1 MTNFPGVQ
9 RVLFE
14 LGCFQ
19 ESNNVSFLV
28 NEWRISLGAKEI
40 QHHFLGQRGC
50 YSNKL
55 LTRITGILSCPFFTL
70 VQACGSLRIIFHIT
84 LKVNERETGK
94 CWGSGAM
101 LDIFGP
107 YSSTGRP
114 ASELPFQL
122 LSPPVVFFSPSPSF
136 GVCMSFHWWFHWWPV
151 MDCLGSSL
159 KMSHL
164 HQTASGRWWWSTPW
178 LWLWLLLWASEGE
191 ELLSPLIYWNTN
203 IKRHASKQS
212 SSIVVAT

>member
-55 LTRITGILSCPFFTL
+55 LTRITGILSCFVL
-70 VQACGSLRIIFHIT
+70 SSLWCKPVDYFPCHFKGKWATDR
-84 LKVNERETGK
+84 KVLRKWSYAGYFWSLFIDRKT
-94 CWGSGAM
+94 S
-101 LDIFGP
+101 FRTP
-107 YSSTGRP
+107 
-114 ASELPFQL
+114 
-122 LSPPVVFFSPSPSF
+122 LSVTFSPS
-136 GVCMSFHWWFHWWPV
+136 GVLFSVSQLWGLHVF
-151 MDCLGSSL
+151 SL
-159 KMSHL
+159 MVPL
-164 HQTASGRWWWSTPW
+164 MASDG
-178 LWLWLLLWASEGE
+178 
-191 ELLSPLIYWNTN
+191 LSG
-203 IKRHASKQS
+203 
-212 SSIVVAT
+212 V